1 MSAFLVAVGVGV
13 VSGIVVIAA
22 GELTT
27 RLLLRRKRLR
37 FPYGIPRADYCIRC
51 GIPHEPGKCRR

>member
-27 RLLLRRKRLR
+27 RLLVSRKRLR
-37 FPYGIPRADYCIRC
+37 FPYGIPRVRYWDEDWNEIGGDR
-51 GIPHEPGKCRR
+51 